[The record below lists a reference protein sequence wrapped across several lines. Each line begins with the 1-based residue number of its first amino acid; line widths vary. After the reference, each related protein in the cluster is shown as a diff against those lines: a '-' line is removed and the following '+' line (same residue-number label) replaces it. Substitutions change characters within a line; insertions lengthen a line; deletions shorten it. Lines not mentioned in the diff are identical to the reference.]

1 MGIERTAALTALV
14 LRAALSE
21 GDTVR
26 TGDADGHALHA
37 LQFGGIG
44 GLIVTACVTADVID
58 IALLVVVILRET
70 CLQLTL
76 EGIQVHAVGVEDIL
90 IHLFHVVPAL
100 GNVYLVG
107 VGLLGLL
114 AATADDVR
122 RHPIVHRIGEAVALG
137 VELLHTAAAP
147 SGMVLRVDQYLLSL
161 RAVRVEVGVGGVD
174 TIPMVTVQNTV
185 VIGRRIVVTEAYA
198 ALVSSGNV
206 PTLCIVVALR
216 LAQIV
221 CHPRGDVVVG
231 EVEEG
236 CHVVLATHQTKE
248 CAADAVLCLFI
259 EVMVVV
265 IDVDDFTHLA
275 IEKVVEGTLLQEC
288 A

>member
-1 MGIERTAALTALV
+1 M
-14 LRAALSE
+14 
-21 GDTVR
+21 
-26 TGDADGHALHA
+26 
-37 LQFGGIG
+37 
-44 GLIVTACVTADVID
+44 
-58 IALLVVVILRET
+58 
-70 CLQLTL
+70 
-76 EGIQVHAVGVEDIL
+76 
-90 IHLFHVVPAL
+90 
-100 GNVYLVG
+100 YLVG

-147 SGMVLRVDQYLLSL
+147 SGMVLRVGQYLLSL

>member
-1 MGIERTAALTALV
+1 M
-14 LRAALSE
+14 
-21 GDTVR
+21 
-26 TGDADGHALHA
+26 
-37 LQFGGIG
+37 
-44 GLIVTACVTADVID
+44 IVTACVTADVID

-147 SGMVLRVDQYLLSL
+147 SGMVLRVGQYLLSL